1 MICMLPSNRNS
12 DIVFRGK
19 NKGKSDAVKFADL
32 SRMDDLVD
40 RTVYLD
46 PLESICDTLP
56 ASVEEQLEIIKLV
69 LDVEAETFYVM
80 EPEPSSVEIKKEFD
94 FLEMRL
100 TRQKRCAAVRLTVC
114 LPLAISL
121 ASSLLQLHTTPWLS
135 ESEMWYKNSICF
147 PLDDCPYV
155 TVEIG
160 KTRLPSACSLPNML
174 NLNPYLVGLGIILL
188 ELAEGKLLEQ
198 WLTAK
203 GITNFKPSDL
213 SDKAKVALDWLLE
226 SRVHR
231 YEKYSQVV
239 RRCLDCSFQP
249 PPPVR
254 SLEDET
260 FQQTVY
266 HDIISEL
273 EKMHKACIG
282 QIAAQK

>member
-1 MICMLPSNRNS
+1 MIRMQPCNCNS
-12 DIVFRGK
+12 DTVFRGK
-19 NKGKSDAVKFADL
+19 NERKSNTVTFADL
-32 SRMDDLVD
+32 NRLED
-40 RTVYLD
+40 RIDRIKYLD
-46 PLESICDTLP
+46 LLESICDTLP
-56 ASVEEQLEIIKLV
+56 ASVEEQLEVVELI
-69 LDVEAETFYVM
+69 LDVEAETFYVVA
-80 EPEPSSVEIKKEFD
+80 PEPSSVEIKKEFD

-100 TRQKRCAAVRLTVC
+100 TQQKRCSAVRPTVF
-114 LPLAISL
+114 LPLAIIL

-135 ESEMWYKNSICF
+135 KSEMWYKNSICF

-155 TVEIG
+155 AVEIG
-160 KTRLPSACSLPNML
+160 KTRLTSACSLPNTL

-188 ELAEGKLLEQ
+188 ELAEGKSLEQ
-198 WLTAK
+198 WLTEK
-203 GITNFKPSDL
+203 GITNFEPSDL

-239 RRCLDCSFQP
+239 RRCLDCLFQP

-273 EKMHKACIG
+273 EEMHKAGKRRIP
-282 QIAAQK
+282 QK